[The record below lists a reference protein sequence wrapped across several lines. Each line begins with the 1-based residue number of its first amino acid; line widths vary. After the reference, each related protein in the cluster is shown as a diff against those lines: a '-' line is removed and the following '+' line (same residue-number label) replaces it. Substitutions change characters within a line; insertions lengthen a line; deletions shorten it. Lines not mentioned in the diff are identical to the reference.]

1 MTPSRV
7 VIAAMVL
14 LLRVASTAGAAP
26 VIVKVEGGQVGSA
39 LRAHATNRE
48 GEIWEATSS
57 IPEDR
62 QLSIP
67 LDASAGWTLTLELDG
82 FWGAPV
88 EVQESPTLIRL
99 WPAAEYEFLVV
110 PPRATVVPS
119 EVAIRFSRAES
130 AAGGGRDQP
139 IEAEVFCK
147 PERTGRAKCVGPAGT
162 WDLRL
167 KSAGYAASY
176 LWDRRATA
184 GGKLDLGAIPLSP
197 GASVLGQVA
206 TEEGPADPGST
217 KVIARPRALHDVGG
231 PGAPA
236 GLEKKAASAR
246 LNPWGYF
253 SFDALPTGAYEIAAT
268 QEGFEETSVPVE
280 LRAGEDIE
288 LRDPIVLVRPL
299 HLNVRIRPAV
309 DSGGAPWTVVL
320 RAERPEGWTDLARRA
335 ASGEGEWRSPALPPG
350 NYWISVESG
359 DGNTMASARFDLQRG
374 SEVQALEMDLLEVA
388 GKLKLGDTDLAGDL
402 WFGGR
407 NGEVRVYAQADAE
420 GEFSLVLPR
429 SGSWKVDVHSET
441 ERVSATEVEVDVEQP
456 RSGKAAEVEI
466 TLPNTELRGTVRD
479 SRGAFVGGARIAL
492 VPLSVVGRGTFVESD
507 GLGEY
512 AIRGQAEGTYS
523 IEASKGRASAE
534 RVQVQIDEELSPTEL
549 DLVLKEG
556 KQLNGIVLAGGAPVG
571 GAWVLGFPLTS
582 GGSLAAMGAAQART
596 DMNGTFDL
604 ELPESAASVRVVSGM
619 PGFTLSLSHVAL
631 ADLGAT
637 VDLSL
642 DLPSGQLEL
651 GRHAPGPTPDGRIGL
666 VIADGEPIDL
676 AVLDF
681 WAKSQAPNPSTETL
695 LVVGG
700 MPAGAYSYCLLE
712 VQEALLVIGGSA
724 YPKAEACTSGV
735 LAPNGTLRLGLP

>member
-7 VIAAMVL
+7 SMAAIVL
-14 LLRVASTAGAAP
+14 SLGAVSIAGASAV
-26 VIVKVEGGQVGSA
+26 VIRVEGGEVGSA
-39 LRAHATNRE
+39 LRLHAFSAA
-48 GEIWEATSS
+48 GEEWEATEA

-62 QLSIP
+62 QLSLP
-67 LDASAGWTLTLELDG
+67 LDASAGWRVAPESDG
-82 FWGAPV
+82 FWAAPV
-88 EVQESPTLIRL
+88 EVVESPTVVRL
-99 WPAAEYEFLVV
+99 WPAAEYDFQMV
-110 PPRATVVPS
+110 PPKATVAPS
-119 EVAIRFSRAES
+119 DVTIRFSRAES
-130 AAGGGRDQP
+130 VVGSAADQP
-139 IEAEVFCK
+139 IEAEVRCR
-147 PERTGRAKCVGPAGT
+147 PERTGRVKCPGPAGT

-176 LWDRRATA
+176 LWDRRTTA
-184 GGKLDLGAIPLSP
+184 GEKLDLGRILLVP

-206 TEEGPADPGST
+206 TEEGPADPELAQVT
-217 KVIARPRALHDVGG
+217 ARPRAQHDVGG
-231 PGAPA
+231 LGAPA
-236 GLEKKAASAR
+236 GLEKKEVSVR
-246 LNPWGYF
+246 VNPWGYY
-253 SFDALPTGAYEIAAT
+253 SFDALPAGAYEIAAT

-299 HLNVRIRPAV
+299 HLIVQIRPAI
-309 DSGGAPWTVVL
+309 DSGGVPWTVVL

-507 GLGEY
+507 GLGGY

-712 VQEALLVIGGSA
+712 VREALLVLGGSA
-724 YPKAEACTSGV
+724 YPKAEACTGGI